1 MTSGSEAS
9 MYGEP
14 IPKIDTTLVLTK
26 NEATIHIEHFF
37 DVPALEGI
45 GLSLN
50 ETMLYCGIRGFYNDY
65 QTIHPKLIRMFLC
78 KAYFKTAYAK
88 VSTIL
93 SKTMTLS
100 MESITQV
107 IGCMR
112 EGNIY
117 NNNWEKNYEEHV
129 PRKKWCIIY
138 YVIKQRFGKMFATK
152 AYCIK

>member
-14 IPKIDTTLVLTK
+14 IPK

-138 YVIKQRFGKMFATK
+138 YVMKQRSGKMFAIR
-152 AYCIK
+152 AYYIK